1 MCFSVSKLTILVDQ
15 SNYLLIAKTVYL
27 KLRKMFVT
35 VTNCTFCSYK
45 QFFSEMEEI
54 LSYGYNKN
62 GCQNQIDTSS
72 KWYNFHNHTFICRV
86 CIIIYCFIVLKLF
99 IWFPSLFEYCAAHGY
114 LAAGSVQI
122 LLLLT
127 KFFLCLAT
135 PASFTFKS
143 SGILHDRASWW

>member
-62 GCQNQIDTSS
+62 GRQNQIDTSS
-72 KWYNFHNHTFICRV
+72 KWHNFHNHTFICRV
-86 CIIIYCFIVLKLF
+86 CIIIYCFIDLKLF
-99 IWFPSLFEYCAAHGY
+99 IWFPSLFEYCAAHGRVPGSWI
-114 LAAGSVQI
+114 LADSSPFDKI
-122 LLLLT
+122 LFVFSDASLL
-127 KFFLCLAT
+127 FV
-135 PASFTFKS
+135 
-143 SGILHDRASWW
+143 